1 MARRRGDR
9 QLPQRRRLVA
19 GAILAAVAL
28 AALAAFFS
36 WRQYDDAKR
45 HALNEVEARVVL
57 GKTVFDTYFAGE
69 IAVLQSVASSAAVMS
84 GDTTAMG
91 SYFKRVQPP
100 EGAPFS
106 GGLGWVDLDGRVSA
120 SSSASPARPAV
131 NVADRGY
138 FQTVVATDKPFI
150 SAGLEAKSGKRRLI
164 VMAVPTFDRQ
174 NELNG
179 VLAGALNLAPSQ
191 SNNQTIDLGY
201 EGLSIIDRN
210 GQNIMTP
217 NFARPANT
225 ALLAKMRR
233 SKAGLLPDTKGL
245 SGSGG
250 RIVAYTTSPLPGWI
264 TVIDRSPAAVF
275 ASARRSLEL
284 ELGSIVAAALLV
296 IGLLVWLYL
305 RANRNAFAERR
316 RTRIASDLTRSL
328 AEASTPAAA
337 ADALAAA
344 LAAGQ
349 PEALAVVGLPEEGY
363 PGLTLAAFRGTTVPA
378 LDRGRESLLH
388 PAAAAHESGE
398 ALQISGQT
406 EVADR
411 FPDLQRDSAGQVDA
425 LYAAPIVGSRGRRLG
440 AVLLLFESLRRLGE
454 NDRAQIAAHVEQ
466 AVQALARTLRQ
477 EREHEVAVELQR
489 SLLPEELPASDG
501 VEFATRYHAGGV
513 GVEVGGD
520 WFDVVR
526 KPDGLLHVSVGDV
539 AGRGIPA
546 ATLMA
551 QLRNA
556 FRAYA
561 LDHDSPAEV
570 TRRLLRHVPEGG
582 MVTTACLTIDPCTR
596 GFRYALAGH
605 PPILLL
611 DRGTG
616 EVVRLAEAGAPPL
629 GFAGPEAIREE
640 EGTLP
645 SRATLIAYTDGL
657 VERRGTSI
665 DAGIDLVSSVLASA
679 GEATAEALA
688 DAVLGAA
695 TGGGG
700 ADDDAALIVVDVGPA
715 PARLEIEIPAD
726 PAEMAGLRQRLQAWL
741 ELRGVSEDERIDSV
755 LAVHEACIN
764 AIEHGYQLAGGTIR
778 IALDH
783 GDGVLRI
790 VVEDHGVWRPPTPDP
805 SRGRGILIME
815 TAMHA
820 TRIEHGS
827 NGTKV
832 ALEQRLTTR

>member
-1 MARRRGDR
+1 MLVAAARAVEDAGGTFVLAGPTATVRRVFDILHLADVVTVVETRQAALDEIARSRPPRRAERAMARRRGDR
-9 QLPQRRRLVA
+9 QLPQRRRLLA

-28 AALAAFFS
+28 AALAALFS
-36 WRQYDDAKR
+36 WRQYDDAKK
-45 HALNEVEARVVL
+45 HALNEIEARVVL

-69 IAVLQSVASSAAVMS
+69 IAVLQSVAVVR
-84 GDTTAMG
+84 GGHLRRHDRDG
-91 SYFKRVQPP
+91 PYFKRVQPP
-100 EGAPFS
+100 KGKQFS
-106 GGLGWVDLDGRVSA
+106 GGLGWVDLDGRVRA
-120 SSSASPARPAV
+120 SSSTSPARPRRQRRRPRLLQDGGR
-131 NVADRGY
+131 DRQALHQRRSRG
-138 FQTVVATDKPFI
+138 QA
-150 SAGLEAKSGKRRLI
+150 GKRRLI

-174 NELNG
+174 NKLNG
-179 VLAGALNLAPSQ
+179 VLAGALNLTPSQ
-191 SNNQTIDLGY
+191 SNRQTIDLGY
-201 EGLSIIDRN
+201 EGLSIIDRK

-225 ALLAKMRR
+225 ALLATMRR

-245 SGSGG
+245 NGSGG

-296 IGLLVWLYL
+296 IGLLVWLYR

-328 AEASTPAAA
+328 AEASTPGAAA
-337 ADALAAA
+337 GALAAA

-349 PEALAVVGLPEEGY
+349 PEALAVVGLPEEGN
-363 PGLTLAAFRGTTVPA
+363 PGLTLAASRGTTVPA
-378 LDRGRESLLH
+378 LDRGRESLLE
-388 PAAAAHESGE
+388 PAAAAYESGE

-411 FPDLQRDSAGQVDA
+411 FPDLQRDSARHVGA
-425 LYAAPIVGSRGRRLG
+425 LYAAPIVGSSGRRLG
-440 AVLLLFESLRRLGE
+440 AVLLLFESPRRLGE

-526 KPDGLLHVSVGDV
+526 RPDGLLHVSVGDV

-596 GFRYALAGH
+596 RYRTRSPATRRSCSSTAR
-605 PPILLL
+605 PARSSTWP
-611 DRGTG
+611 RP
-616 EVVRLAEAGAPPL
+616 ERRRSASRARRRSARRRGAPVARDADRLHGRPRRAAGSQHRRRHRSRLVRSGL
-629 GFAGPEAIREE
+629 G
-640 EGTLP
+640 
-645 SRATLIAYTDGL
+645 
-657 VERRGTSI
+657 RRG
-665 DAGIDLVSSVLASA
+665 
-679 GEATAEALA
+679 
-688 DAVLGAA
+688 
-695 TGGGG
+695 
-700 ADDDAALIVVDVGPA
+700 
-715 PARLEIEIPAD
+715 
-726 PAEMAGLRQRLQAWL
+726 
-741 ELRGVSEDERIDSV
+741 
-755 LAVHEACIN
+755 H
-764 AIEHGYQLAGGTIR
+764 
-778 IALDH
+778 
-783 GDGVLRI
+783 
-790 VVEDHGVWRPPTPDP
+790 
-805 SRGRGILIME
+805 GRGPCRRRPRRRDGRS
-815 TAMHA
+815 AA
-820 TRIEHGS
+820 P
-827 NGTKV
+827 
-832 ALEQRLTTR
+832 TTTPR